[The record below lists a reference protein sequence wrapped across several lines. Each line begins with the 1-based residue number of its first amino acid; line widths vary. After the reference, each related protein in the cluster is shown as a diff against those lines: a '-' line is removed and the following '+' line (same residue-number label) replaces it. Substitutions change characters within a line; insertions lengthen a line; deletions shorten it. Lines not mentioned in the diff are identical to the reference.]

1 MTTTP
6 ANTGSRPAGGM
17 TIGVIGIGDMGGA
30 IATSLLRNRCDLVV
44 SDLRAAEVQ
53 KFVSQGARAARSL
66 EALADE
72 CDVALVVVVDDKQ
85 AASVVGKL
93 LRHPGR
99 LHSIIVSST
108 VLPATVIALEEE
120 AAKQGVSL
128 IDAPVS
134 GGAEK
139 ASRGIITVLIGGETA
154 AVDRCR
160 PVFESFGK
168 NIFHVGPLGAGSA
181 AKLVNNLLSI
191 GGNMLHLEAMQLAH
205 AYGISEDSVVEFV
218 TVSAGDSRTLRTWGR
233 IDRARRSH
241 YLFGTPAIYEMFS
254 KDVKNAAKAAG
265 QRGVILPIAATIGAS
280 MEEKMKVRDT
290 FVEEHG
296 MTAPLPRCG
305 ICGQELAAP
314 FRHAGVH
321 PECAYDPEGQSDR

>member
-1 MTTTP
+1 MTTATV
-6 ANTGSRPAGGM
+6 NTGSRPPGGM

-44 SDLRAAEVQ
+44 SDLRAAEIE
-53 KFVSQGARAARSL
+53 KFVSQGARAAGSL

-85 AASVVGKL
+85 VASVVGKL

-99 LHSIIVSST
+99 LHSIIVGST

-120 AAKQGVSL
+120 AARQGVSL

-160 PVFESFGK
+160 PVFESFGR

-241 YLFGTPAIYEMFS
+241 YLFGTPDIYEMFS

-265 QRGVILPIAATIGAS
+265 QRGVILPIAAIIGAS
-280 MEEKMKVRDT
+280 MEDKMKARDA
-290 FVEEHG
+290 FVEEHE

-305 ICGQELAAP
+305 ICGQELGAP
-314 FRHAGVH
+314 FREAGIH
-321 PECAYDPEGQSDR
+321 PECAHDPEGQSDR

>member
-1 MTTTP
+1 MNCRLKDSPKMTTAP
-6 ANTGSRPAGGM
+6 AHTGSRPAGGM

-44 SDLRAAEVQ
+44 SDLREAEVQ
-53 KFVSQGARAARSL
+53 TFVSQGARAARSL

-93 LRHPGR
+93 LQHPGR

-139 ASRGIITVLIGGETA
+139 ASRGLITVLIGGGTA

-160 PVFESFGK
+160 PGLGSFGK
-168 NIFHVGPLGAGSA
+168 NIF
-181 AKLVNNLLSI
+181 
-191 GGNMLHLEAMQLAH
+191 
-205 AYGISEDSVVEFV
+205 
-218 TVSAGDSRTLRTWGR
+218 R
-233 IDRARRSH
+233 
-241 YLFGTPAIYEMFS
+241 
-254 KDVKNAAKAAG
+254 
-265 QRGVILPIAATIGAS
+265 
-280 MEEKMKVRDT
+280 
-290 FVEEHG
+290 
-296 MTAPLPRCG
+296 
-305 ICGQELAAP
+305 
-314 FRHAGVH
+314 
-321 PECAYDPEGQSDR
+321 

>member
-1 MTTTP
+1 MTTAP
-6 ANTGSRPAGGM
+6 ANTGPRPAGGM
-17 TIGVIGIGDMGGA
+17 TIGMIGMGDMGGA

-44 SDLRAAEVQ
+44 SDLRATEVE
-53 KFVSQGARAARSL
+53 KFVLQGARAAGSL

-85 AASVVGKL
+85 VASVVSTL

-99 LHSIIVSST
+99 LHSIVVSST
-108 VLPATVIALEEE
+108 VLPATVLAFEEE
-120 AAKQGVSL
+120 AAKRGVSL

-254 KDVKNAAKAAG
+254 KDVKNAATAAG
-265 QRGVILPIAATIGAS
+265 LRGVILPIVATIGAS
-280 MEEKMKVRDT
+280 MEEKMKVRDA
-290 FVEEHG
+290 FVEEHD

-314 FRHAGVH
+314 FRQAGVH
-321 PECAYDPEGQSDR
+321 PECAYDPDGQSNR